1 MIQSKVKP
9 KTIFLDFDGTVIDV
23 SARHYEVYRA
33 VIKKYTSKNILS
45 KNRYWEKRCSGM
57 SFVKVIQE
65 THKLSDDSYSER
77 RYIELIE
84 MPRFLNLDR
93 KFKGVKSVLKRL
105 KAHGNVVLVTL
116 RHNRKNLNRQLKQV
130 GLDRAFDQVLSDT
143 GGGFGAKETKQKLIE
158 NSPFKSEI
166 KYIVGDTEVDIES
179 GRAAGCITIAVCSGM
194 RQREYLNSF
203 SPDHIID
210 SILELPDVIRCM

>member
-1 MIQSKVKP
+1 M
-9 KTIFLDFDGTVIDV
+9 DFDGTIIDV
-23 SARHYEVYRA
+23 SARHYKVYKI
-33 VIKKYTSKNILS
+33 VTKKNVNKNLLS

-57 SFVKVIQE
+57 SFVKVIRE

-77 RYIELIE
+77 RYAELIE

-105 KAHGNVVLVTL
+105 RVHANVVLVTL
-116 RHNRKNLNRQLKQV
+116 RHNRKNLNRQLKQL

-143 GGGFGAKETKQKLIE
+143 DSGFDAKKTKQKLIE
-158 NSPFKSEI
+158 NSPFNSEI

-194 RQREYLNSF
+194 RQREYLDGF
-203 SPDHIID
+203 SPAHIID
-210 SILELPDVIRCM
+210 SISELPDIVGCM